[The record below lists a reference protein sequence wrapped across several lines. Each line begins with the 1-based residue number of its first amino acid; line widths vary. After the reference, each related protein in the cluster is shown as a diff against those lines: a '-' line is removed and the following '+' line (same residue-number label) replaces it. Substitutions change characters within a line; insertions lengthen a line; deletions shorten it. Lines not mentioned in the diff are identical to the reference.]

1 MEREIQEESECEIQ
15 GESESE
21 SESESW
27 VRSDFMKFEIQGD
40 PQLTML
46 GMNHIIM

>member
-15 GESESE
+15 GESE

-40 PQLTML
+40 PQLTIL